1 MRTLI
6 AVFVLAALP
15 FSANAAK
22 VTVTKEQC
30 RNVVA
35 HTPDASVAYQ
45 PGVTADG
52 RSVAPADLGGDFTVK
67 PPESITI
74 DIQIDPSK
82 LPSGAGRY
90 LGESTVGKV
99 EYKNGRVYYNGQ
111 PVSSGTSHD
120 VIEACKKLSASR

>member
-6 AVFVLAALP
+6 AIAVLAALP
-15 FSANAAK
+15 VSSHAAK
-22 VTVTKEQC
+22 ITVTKEQC

-52 RSVAPADLGGDFTVK
+52 RSVAPANLDGGFTVK
-67 PPESITI
+67 APDSISI

-82 LPSGAGRY
+82 LPAGAGRY
-90 LGESTVGKV
+90 LSESAVGKV
-99 EYKNGRVYYNGQ
+99 EYKNGRVFYNGQ
-111 PVSSGTSHD
+111 PVSSGSSHD
-120 VIEACKKLSASR
+120 VIEACKKLSK